1 MHEWV
6 EKVMDET
13 SNYYLLAWKPDS
25 EEQKRGKFKS
35 IEINVVG
42 RPDLKVRVRGSY
54 FKSAALPLLT
64 TKKKR
69 DKDPAKAR
77 DDDMRLVI
85 DAPVAQ
91 REIPTQ
97 VDLSFVQIPGV
108 ATSVIAT
115 ISIEDSALTFDLADG
130 KLAADVDIGGILY
143 DDKGKPLNSIV
154 GRLRIFQRGAN
165 ASGQQTRAI
174 YRFSTFVGGGLY
186 QVRVGI
192 RDVKSSRSG
201 NAMDWIKVPKL

>member
-1 MHEWV
+1 
-6 EKVMDET
+6 MDET
-13 SNYYLLAWKPDS
+13 SNYYLLAWKPDN

-35 IEINVVG
+35 IEISIAG
-42 RPDLKVRVRGSY
+42 RPDLKVRMRTSY

-77 DDDMRLVI
+77 DDDMRLVV

-91 REIPTQ
+91 REVPVQ
-97 VDLSFVQIPGV
+97 VDLSFVQVPGV

-115 ISIEDSALTFDLADG
+115 ISIDDSALSFDLIDG
-130 KLAADVDIGGILY
+130 KQSADVDIGGILY

-154 GRLRIFQRGAN
+154 GRLRIFPKSSSNG
-165 ASGQQTRAI
+165 GQPKRAI
-174 YRFSTFVGGGLY
+174 YRFSTFVPGGLF

-192 RDVKSSRSG
+192 RDLKSSRSG